1 MKNILLLGL
10 FWIRLLRW
18 PVWLFFS
25 ILVISA
31 APNSCFAGELPKVL
45 VLNSYHEGFR
55 WTDLIMDGIK
65 FELGDNEE
73 SVEYYIEYMDHKR
86 FSSMSGYMADMKM
99 KNVYSKMNFDLIIL
113 SDDWSLDY
121 FVNNYSKYFAG
132 VPAIFCGIN
141 DFKPSL
147 IDKLDG
153 VTGIAEN
160 FSVQSNIELM
170 LEMFPETRTI
180 VSISDSSETSRTNLR
195 RLQRQYPLFLS
206 RINFIEFHDLPLSSL
221 QERLAALPQGS
232 LVLHLSYFSSPDGIV
247 LAPGESVRMVAEASS
262 VPVFGMW
269 DWMFGNGIIGGV
281 LTSGFEQGRAAGVL
295 ARRILAGERAG
306 SIPVILESPTSTLF
320 DYRQLKRF
328 GVSPSVLPPDSQV
341 RFEPEGILYKY
352 RDVIWSLALIFA
364 VLVVV
369 ICVLGFNIRARR
381 RAERSLRSSREFL
394 DRIIDSLSDP
404 VFVKDHRLRY
414 IHVNQ
419 AFCDN
424 VGLRRDEIIGKDDGS
439 VFPPDRAAQFQKND
453 KRVLSI
459 GGEDVSED
467 VLVVKDGAQSI
478 SVTKK
483 ARFADGAGRY
493 FIVAAS
499 RDVTEIRKAEIQSK
513 EAFELSE
520 QASKAKSEFLANM
533 SHELRTPLNGA
544 IGMLQL
550 LYGTNLDE
558 EQLKLIS
565 IAERSC
571 NNLIN
576 ILSDIL
582 DLSKIE
588 SGKLQIVEESFCL
601 MDFISGIAETFQY
614 GPDLKP
620 YVLRFHISDE
630 LPEAVVGDQ
639 VRLRQILF
647 NLIGNASKFTPE
659 GEVRV
664 SVATIPRVGGLISL
678 WFRVEDTGIGIS
690 EDKIEA
696 IFDPFVQADGTSA
709 RKFGGVGLGLS
720 IVRRLVCILDGSI
733 LLQSLQGHGTD
744 IEVVVPVRPG
754 VPVASPEPD
763 SPEVRVDV
771 LPGKVLLADDDPVG
785 RFAASSMLDRMGV
798 ECRAVE
804 DGLQA
809 VEACAAEEFDCIL
822 MDMQMPGVDGLE
834 ATRMIHAARDAAG
847 LPRIP
852 VIVLTAH
859 AMQGDRERFLASGMD
874 GYLSKPLRLDDLRV
888 ALAAMA
894 ER

>member
-1 MKNILLLGL
+1 MKEMRLLGML
-10 FWIRLLRW
+10 RTNCCNWPFWLVFMIM
-18 PVWLFFS
+18 
-25 ILVISA
+25 VISS

-65 FELGDNEE
+65 FELGENED
-73 SVEYYIEYMDHKR
+73 SVEYYIEYMDGKR
-86 FSSMSGYMADMKM
+86 FSSMSGYIADMKM
-99 KNVYSKMNFDLIIL
+99 KNVYTKMNFDLIIL
-113 SDDWSLDY
+113 SDDRSLDY
-121 FVNNYSKYFAG
+121 FLNNYSKYFQG

-141 DFKPSL
+141 DFSPNL
-147 IDKLDG
+147 IDEFDDI
-153 VTGIAEN
+153 TGIAEN
-160 FSVQSNIELM
+160 FSVESNIELM
-170 LEMFPETRTI
+170 LKVFPETRTI
-180 VSISDSSETSRTNLR
+180 VSVSDSSETSRANLR
-195 RLQRQYPLFLS
+195 RLQRQYPKFLS
-206 RINFIEFHDLPLSSL
+206 RINFIEFHDLPISSL
-221 QERLAALPQGS
+221 QERLATLPQDS
-232 LVLHLSYFSSPDGIV
+232 LVLHLSYFSSADGVV
-247 LAPGESVRMVAEASS
+247 LAPGESVRMVAEASA

-281 LTSGFEQGRAAGVL
+281 LTSGFEQGRAAGIL

-320 DYRQLKRF
+320 DYRQLSRF
-328 GVSPSVLPPDSQV
+328 GVTPSMLPPDAQV

-352 RDVIWSLALIFA
+352 RDVIWSLVLIFA
-364 VLVVV
+364 VLLLV
-369 ICVLGFNIRARR
+369 ILVLGFNIRARR

-404 VFVKDHRLRY
+404 VSVKDHRLRY

-424 VGLRRDEIIGKDDGS
+424 AGLRREEIIGKDDPS
-439 VFPPDRAAQFQKND
+439 VFPQDRAAQFQKND
-453 KRVLSI
+453 ALVLSG

-467 VLVVKDGAQSI
+467 ILVSKDGEQSV

-483 ARFADGAGRY
+483 ARFADGAGKY

-499 RDVTEIRKAEIQSK
+499 RDVTEIRRAEIQSK

-550 LYGTNLDE
+550 LYGTDLDE
-558 EQLKLIS
+558 EQSKFIS

-571 NNLIN
+571 NNLIS

-588 SGKLQIVEESFCL
+588 SGKLQIVEESFSP

-614 GPDLKP
+614 GPNLKP
-620 YVLRFHISDE
+620 YALRFQIAED
-630 LPEAVVGDQ
+630 LPDSVVGDH

-647 NLIGNASKFTPE
+647 NLVGNATKFTPG
-659 GEVRV
+659 GEVCV
-664 SVATIPRVGGLISL
+664 SIAAIPRAAGLISL
-678 WFRVEDTGIGIS
+678 WFRVEDTGIGIP

-733 LLQSLQGHGTD
+733 LLQSRQGRGTD
-744 IEVVVPVRPG
+744 IELVVPVRPG
-754 VPVASPEPD
+754 VPVASPEPE
-763 SPEVRVDV
+763 SSEARQDV
-771 LPGKVLLADDDPVG
+771 LPGKILLADDDPVG
-785 RFAASSMLDRMGV
+785 RFAASSMLERMGV

-809 VEACAAEEFDCIL
+809 VEACAAEEFDVIL

-834 ATRMIHAARDAAG
+834 ATRMIRAARDAAG
-847 LPRIP
+847 QPRIP

-859 AMQGDRERFLASGMD
+859 AMQGDRERFLESGMD
-874 GYLSKPLRLDDLRV
+874 GYLSKPLRMEDLRAALV
-888 ALAAMA
+888 AIA
-894 ER
+894 EK